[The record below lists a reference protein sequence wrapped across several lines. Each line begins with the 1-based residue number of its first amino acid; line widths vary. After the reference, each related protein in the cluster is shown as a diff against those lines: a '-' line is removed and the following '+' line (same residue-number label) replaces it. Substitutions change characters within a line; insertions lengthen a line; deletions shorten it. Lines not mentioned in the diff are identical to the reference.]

1 MNVGV
6 IVRLS
11 QDIEAEIKKVHDFG
25 MKTCQ
30 LNCWDMTMYT
40 PELAERTVAAC
51 KQYDVKVSGVW
62 AGYSGPKVWDFVSG
76 PLTLGLLPEAY
87 RSQRVEDL
95 KRGSDFAEMIG
106 CDKVITHVGF
116 IPENLNEVGYN
127 GMVVALREVAKYME
141 KKGQCFLFETGQET
155 PVTMLRCFEQV
166 ACDNLG
172 VNLDTA
178 NLILYGR
185 ANPVDA
191 LDVFGDKVKN
201 LHAKDGFYPINGREL
216 GRETRIGEGKV
227 DFRGVIKKLHDL
239 GYDSHI
245 TIERE
250 ISGEQQIADIRYAKQ
265 YLQNIIDEVCS
276 DRRDDAQKENG
287 ESKCERQS
295 YK

>member
-11 QDIEAEIKKVHDFG
+11 ENIEEEIKKVHDFG

-30 LNCWDMTMYT
+30 LNCWDMAMYT
-40 PELAERTVAAC
+40 KELAERTVAAC
-51 KQYDVKVSGVW
+51 EKYDVKVSGVW
-62 AGYSGPKVWDFVSG
+62 AGYSGPKVWDLVSG

-155 PVTMLRCFEQV
+155 PVTMLRCFE
-166 ACDNLG
+166 DIGTGNLG
-172 VNLDTA
+172 VNLDPA
-178 NLILYGR
+178 NLILYGKG
-185 ANPVDA
+185 NPVDA
-191 LDVFGDKVKN
+191 LYVIGKYVMDVHG
-201 LHAKDGFYPINGREL
+201 KDGTYPTNGREL
-216 GRETRIGEGKV
+216 GEETPLGQGHV
-227 DFRGVIKKLHDL
+227 DYPGLIRGLKKL
-239 GYDSHI
+239 GYTGPI

-250 ISGEQQIADIRYAKQ
+250 ISGEKQIEDIKMAKET
-265 YLQNIIDEVCS
+265 LEKLIAE
-276 DRRDDAQKENG
+276 
-287 ESKCERQS
+287 
-295 YK
+295 